1 VAPAMKNHGQK
12 ITGKEMSKRFA
23 PRLVAAIGFLGAAV
37 LPALA
42 HHSTVMFARDQEVK
56 LTGTVTRF
64 TYTNPHAFLQIMVP
78 QPGGAAVE
86 WRIATEASLALGRAG
101 IESKSLQPGE
111 QVTVRAH
118 PLKGGQPGG
127 WLIDVTKADGT
138 VLDPD
143 DDN

>member
-1 VAPAMKNHGQK
+1 MVN
-12 ITGKEMSKRFA
+12 RFA
-23 PRLVAAIGFLGAAV
+23 PRLAAAIGLLGAAV
-37 LPALA
+37 LPAFA
-42 HHSTVMFARDQEVK
+42 HHSTVMFAKDQEVK
-56 LTGTVTRF
+56 LAGTVTRF
-64 TYTNPHAFLQIMVP
+64 TYTNPHAFIQIMVP
-78 QPGGAAVE
+78 QAGGTPVE
-86 WRIATEASLALGRAG
+86 WRIATEASVALGRAG
-101 IESKSLQPGE
+101 IERKSLQPGE